1 MQSQNLKLKILNFES
16 WFFAFSFQLLV
27 VFGLCGC
34 SVVEYFRPEKPPYDK
49 ELSASYY
56 QTKLRESSSADV
68 LATIHRSE
76 YELLS
81 QSKSVVA
88 SLGQKKK
95 GHEIWFNMV
104 AFDENELIVKRKYFF
119 VVDEKPKSLWIA
131 PRRSL
136 LFDSEMVLEKEVL
149 DKPYANENA
158 KRIAILKRVLENV
171 RKDIDE
177 LAQDNKMLDICG
189 MLINQ
194 TLETVL
200 QRLDESPVLASKLSD
215 ADGVDFEHITLGKGS
230 IVMGITDDIVTVE
243 TKIGLLVYRFER
255 QQEEEEM

>member
-1 MQSQNLKLKILNFES
+1 MQSQNLKLKISNFEL

-34 SVVEYFRPEKPPYDK
+34 SVVEYFKPEGPPYDE
-49 ELSASYY
+49 ELSASYR
-56 QTKLRESSSADV
+56 QTELKESSSADV
-68 LATIHRSE
+68 LATIHRPE

-95 GHEIWFNMV
+95 GHKIWFNMV
-104 AFDENELIVKRKYFF
+104 AFDENKPAARRKYFF
-119 VVDEKPKSLWIA
+119 VVDEKAKGFLFWPRQSLT
-131 PRRSL
+131 
-136 LFDSEMVLEKEVL
+136 FDSEMVLETEVL

-158 KRIAILKRVLENV
+158 RRIAILEQVLKNS

-177 LAQDNKMLDICG
+177 LAQDNKMLGICG

-194 TLETVL
+194 TLNTVL
-200 QRLDESPVLASKLSD
+200 QKLDKSPVLASKLSGNNGLPFD
-215 ADGVDFEHITLGKGS
+215 HITLGKSS
-230 IVMGITDDIVTVE
+230 IGMGITDDIVKVKVKVSSLTWTSE
-243 TKIGLLVYRFER
+243 DPFAL
-255 QQEEEEM
+255 EE